1 MNGLIRLRTKRTN
14 DYIPLMKVMVST
26 ASEEPDIHTECI
38 RMIFKVMEIAEKLDG
53 YVQEIEDYPE
63 LELGENYVVGITLQF
78 QKNLKM
84 LEFVK
89 SLKENL
95 K

>member
-26 ASEEPDIHTECI
+26 ASEELDIHTECI

-78 QKNLKM
+78 KKNLKM

>member
-1 MNGLIRLRTKRTN
+1 
-14 DYIPLMKVMVST
+14 
-26 ASEEPDIHTECI
+26 
-38 RMIFKVMEIAEKLDG
+38 MEIAEKLDG

-78 QKNLKM
+78 KKNLKM

>member
-1 MNGLIRLRTKRTN
+1 MIIIVNHALL
-14 DYIPLMKVMVST
+14 YISNFL
-26 ASEEPDIHTECI
+26 
-38 RMIFKVMEIAEKLDG
+38 EKLDG

-63 LELGENYVVGITLQF
+63 LELGEKYVVGITLQF
-78 QKNLKM
+78 KKNLKM

>member
-1 MNGLIRLRTKRTN
+1 MNL
-14 DYIPLMKVMVST
+14 
-26 ASEEPDIHTECI
+26 SEEDKEIQKHFVEKTWDETVTKDSW
-38 RMIFKVMEIAEKLDG
+38 MIFKVMEIAEKLDG